1 MPKKWPN
8 EMKRKE
14 RAMNPE
20 TPPEPT
26 GMLPM
31 DDPFKHPG
39 LFPEKWDLS
48 ELYAKSAAS
57 NAPVSLPVWYEPFDM
72 PQTFPSR
79 WDLA

>member
-1 MPKKWPN
+1 
-8 EMKRKE
+8 
-14 RAMNPE
+14 
-20 TPPEPT
+20 
-26 GMLPM
+26 M

-48 ELYAKSAAS
+48 ELFEKHTAQE
-57 NAPVSLPVWYEPFDM
+57 APVPLPAWYEPFDM